1 MTTTPA
7 LLSIDHDG
15 PVIAESH
22 RARFT
27 WTVQPEDFPALVE
40 RVNAYGGPDF
50 WTITPA

>member
-22 RARFT
+22 RPQFT
-27 WTVQPEDFPALVE
+27 WTVQPKDFPALIE